1 MARSSD
7 VILEGNKQEFWTQ
20 FQKSTFSFLLNI
32 IHRSATICACVLHVY
47 RLPHREDRVIIAVGS
62 LQKLHVGI
70 TCVSLLSCRC
80 CSKAVR
86 DGKSLLAAKSLFPSN
101 VFKIL
106 EKGRP
111 LESEKVFAA
120 SRRVLFVLVHWM
132 LIKFPLCFLQ
142 L

>member
-1 MARSSD
+1 M
-7 VILEGNKQEFWTQ
+7 
-20 FQKSTFSFLLNI
+20 
-32 IHRSATICACVLHVY
+32 
-47 RLPHREDRVIIAVGS
+47 IIAVGS

-70 TCVSLLSCRC
+70 TCVSLLSCR
-80 CSKAVR
+80 SKAVR

-132 LIKFPLCFLQ
+132 LIKFPLSFLQ